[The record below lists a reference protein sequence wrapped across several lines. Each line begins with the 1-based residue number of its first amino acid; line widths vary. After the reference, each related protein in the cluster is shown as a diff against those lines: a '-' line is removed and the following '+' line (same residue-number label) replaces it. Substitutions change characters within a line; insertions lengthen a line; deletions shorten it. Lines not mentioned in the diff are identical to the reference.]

1 MIRLHFLRNEIHFNT
16 FSGFAASSYGESCDS
31 SSGKSWAPVQNHQV
45 PVQKTKSPINWKCL
59 VCYVTRQLIWRQISK
74 LFIRFTEIKIYS
86 IYCKAQ
92 QSLKEICTVKQHP
105 QTAWQKHLQIDQS
118 IDRSLRPTGH
128 MPWIILHHWG
138 FLCVRDPRR
147 WGNKITLQL
156 EGAYIQKSL

>member
-1 MIRLHFLRNEIHFNT
+1 MLWTKLILVLILVFCNNWFLVRLHFVRNEIHFNT
-16 FSGFAASSYGESCDS
+16 FSGFAASSYGESSDS

-59 VCYVTRQLIWRQISK
+59 VCYVTRQLIWRQISN

-105 QTAWQKHLQIDQS
+105 QTSHKQPDKNICRLIN
-118 IDRSLRPTGH
+118 L
-128 MPWIILHHWG
+128 
-138 FLCVRDPRR
+138 
-147 WGNKITLQL
+147 
-156 EGAYIQKSL
+156 